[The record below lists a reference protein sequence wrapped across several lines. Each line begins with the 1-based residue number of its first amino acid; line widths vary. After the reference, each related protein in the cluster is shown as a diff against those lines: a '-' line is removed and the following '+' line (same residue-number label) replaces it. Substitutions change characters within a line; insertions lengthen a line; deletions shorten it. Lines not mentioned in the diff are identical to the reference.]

1 MSERRL
7 ADMLMVMDVALRGER
22 VQYVRRNI
30 QDAWK
35 DIPPG
40 FTEWNWALYDY
51 RVAPEPRKPREC
63 YAVFSDG
70 SEHVRMFAHRD
81 RNEASAHYRVL
92 GGDEVV
98 HMREVLPGD
107 VVPITPKRDAVIIQF
122 IDGKRVISIECA
134 NSEALPHLEREAQM
148 ILHS

>member
-1 MSERRL
+1 MRSLDYMIE
-7 ADMLMVMDVALRGER
+7 VMTAARDGKKIECRCLTVPDEWEPLQSGRG
-22 VQYVRRNI
+22 
-30 QDAWK
+30 A
-35 DIPPG
+35 
-40 FTEWNWALYDY
+40 WNWNWPTFDY
-51 RVAPEPRKPREC
+51 RIAPEPRVPREC